1 MRYFLSAG
9 EASGDLHA
17 AALIQQLAAI
27 DTSAE
32 FHFLGGDGMASA
44 AAREPLIH
52 IRDMAF
58 MGFSEVLRNLG
69 KIRHNMDVARS
80 SLRTLMPDAVILV
93 DYPGFNLKLAREAHS
108 LGLPVFYYIAP
119 KVWAW
124 KEWRVKSLRRYCTEI
139 LSILPFEIGFFSRHG
154 LDVTYVGNPSVEE
167 IDGRLGSMPPKSD
180 MIESFGLDPDRPLL
194 ALVPGSRIGEI
205 RNNLPVMDAVA
216 RRHPEVQSVIC
227 GTPGIS
233 PDLYSSLS
241 SLRVITGSTMQLMAL
256 SRAALVTSGT
266 ATLECA
272 LAGTPQVACY
282 RANGSR
288 FSHALFSH
296 ILKVPY
302 VTLPNLIAGGPVIPE
317 MLLHHCNPAEVDNC
331 LAPLLDLESQARSV
345 QLQGYASMRACLG
358 RTHAAA
364 TAAARILHHLNPA

>member
-17 AALIQQLAAI
+17 AALMQQLARL

-44 AAREPLIH
+44 ASCEPLIH

-58 MGFSEVLRNLG
+58 MGFSEVLRNLS
-69 KIRHNMDVARS
+69 KIRRNMSVARA
-80 SLRTLMPDAVILV
+80 SLGALCPDAVILV
-93 DYPGFNLKLAREAHS
+93 DYPGFNLKLARYAHS

-139 LSILPFEIGFFSRHG
+139 LSILPFETEFFARHG

-167 IDGRLGSMPPKSD
+167 IDARLCAMPPKPA
-180 MIESFGLDPDRPLL
+180 MFESFGLDPERPML
-194 ALVPGSRIGEI
+194 ALVPGSRVGEI

-216 RRHPEVQSVIC
+216 RSHPNVQPVIC

-241 SLRVITGSTMQLMAL
+241 SLRVITGATMQLMAL
-256 SRAALVTSGT
+256 ARAALVTSGT

-317 MLLHHCNPAEVDNC
+317 MLLHHCNPSEVGSR
-331 LAPLLDLESQARSV
+331 LTPLLDPESEVRRA
-345 QLQGYASMRACLG
+345 QLQGYAAMRTRLG
-358 RTHAAA
+358 HTRAAA
-364 TAAARILHHLNPA
+364 TAAARILHHLNP